1 MLCLVTQSFPTLCN
15 PMDCS
20 LPGFSWQE
28 YWSGFPPAPPGNL
41 LHPGIEPMSPTLQ
54 ANSLPSEPPGK
65 PMNTGV
71 GRLSLLQ
78 DIFSTQEWNWG
89 RSHCRWVLYQLSYQ
103 GSPQNVYP
111 PPRHFL
117 IVFLCWVCMLCGLSL
132 CQDLP
137 GEMGLRR
144 KWKAS

>member
-1 MLCLVTQSFPTLCN
+1 MQHSTLKVSCCIRVLKSTTINKNYMYVVVAFVLCLVTQSFPTLCN

-41 LHPGIEPMSPTLQ
+41 LHPGTEPMYPTLQ
-54 ANSLPSEPPGK
+54 VNSLPSEPPGK

-71 GRLSLLQ
+71 DRLSLLQ

-89 RSHCRWVLYQLSYQ
+89 RLHCRWVLYQLSHTVINKQ
-103 GSPQNVYP
+103 INN
-111 PPRHFL
+111 F
-117 IVFLCWVCMLCGLSL
+117 F
-132 CQDLP
+132 
-137 GEMGLRR
+137 
-144 KWKAS
+144 